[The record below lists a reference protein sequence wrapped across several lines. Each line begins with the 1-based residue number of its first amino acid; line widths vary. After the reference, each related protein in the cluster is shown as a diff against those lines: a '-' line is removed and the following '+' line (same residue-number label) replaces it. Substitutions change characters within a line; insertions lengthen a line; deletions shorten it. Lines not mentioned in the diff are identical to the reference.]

1 VGERPVVRLAR
12 LVALV
17 ALVLVAYFVAP
28 VEPQLHPDTLV
39 RVVLIVLVLGV
50 LAAGMTRLLRRHVE
64 DEERRVEGL
73 VLGIVVVVVVF
84 AFAFYALEHH
94 SPGQVVGLHTRI
106 DALYFTVSTLST
118 VGYGDVHAA
127 GQAARAL
134 VVLQVVFDLVFVA
147 AAISLLAAHLRA
159 QSARR
164 RDGGQGSNR

>member
-1 VGERPVVRLAR
+1 VVLRAAR

-17 ALVLVAYFVAP
+17 VLLLVAYFLVP

-39 RVVLIVLVLGV
+39 RVVLIVVVLSALG
-50 LAAGMTRLLRRHVE
+50 AGMTRLLRLHAE

-94 SPGQVVGLHTRI
+94 SPGQVAGLHTRI

-118 VGYGDVHAA
+118 VGYGDVHAV

-147 AAISLLAAHLRA
+147 AAVGLLASHLRA
-159 QSARR
+159 QAQHRQR
-164 RDGGQGSNR
+164 